1 MISRLFRWCNWV
13 SFILIFYGV
22 SVICYFFAAEL
33 LLREAVSSSRYQ
45 TGIWKQNDIH
55 Q

>member
-1 MISRLFRWCNWV
+1 MLQLGLAGGFDIGNIISPL
-13 SFILIFYGV
+13 G
-22 SVICYFFAAEL
+22 AEL